1 MSTNRGMDKEDE
13 LLLSHKKN
21 KIMPFAA
28 TWMVLEII
36 ILSEITQRERQMPY
50 DMTYMWN
57 LKYDTDELIYEIDSQ
72 T

>member
-1 MSTNRGMDKEDE
+1 MEYYLAIRKSE
-13 LLLSHKKN
+13 
-21 KIMPFAA
+21 IIPFAA

-36 ILSEITQRERQMPY
+36 ILSEITQRERQVPY
-50 DMTYMWN
+50 DMMYMWN